1 MIDVIVEAANE
12 HVSVVPLNIADF
24 GGGGG
29 AGRHPV
35 AGHFVPAA
43 QDRTGRAAKV
53 IVEAA
58 AEAPREHGRGGLS
71 GSGDE
76 GGAAGRQLPAGD
88 RVKAAPVEARVVEDV
103 LVDEVVEASRDHEE
117 GERVAAVVPEG
128 GTGGAGREPPAGNH
142 APAGPTRVTVGLRAV
157 VLDAA
162 DGVLHEHVQ
171 EAAEIRDGG
180 SARRLPPAGDQAP
193 AGPGITLC
201 VVAVVRNAV
210 IVVPHEH
217 GEVVS
222 LVVLVRGDGGSA
234 RSPSPTGDLAPAA
247 PDLRTARGIET
258 VEVAAA
264 FGAAHEEIQAPAAP
278 GADRGG
284 GVDRGPKAGDRRPDA
299 PGLRGESATECRKG
313 RHRGRRQHLGKFP
326 TTQAVHCS
334 HLFAATPEGALRD
347 DGSQQTTWR
356 WQGRLASTGRE
367 GGPAVEPPAQSR
379 HSGVATE

>member
-71 GSGDE
+71 GAGDE

-88 RVKAAPVEARVVEDV
+88 RVKAAPVEARVVKDV
-103 LVDEVVEASRDHEE
+103 LVDEVVEASRDHGE
-117 GERVAAVVPEG
+117 GERVAAVVPA
-128 GTGGAGREPPAGNH
+128 GGAGSAGRGSRTGNQ
-142 APAGPTRVTVGLRAV
+142 APTGPTRVTVGLCAV

-162 DGVLHEHVQ
+162 DGVLHEHMQ

-180 SARRLPPAGDQAP
+180 SAGRLPPAGDQAP
-193 AGPGITLC
+193 AGPGIA
-201 VVAVVRNAV
+201 VGGVAVVRNAV
-210 IVVPHEH
+210 VVVPHEH

-234 RSPSPTGDLAPAA
+234 RSPPPTGDLAPAA
-247 PDLRTARGIET
+247 PDLRTARGVET
-258 VEVAAA
+258 VEVDAA
-264 FGAAHEEIQAPAAP
+264 FGAAHEEVQALAAP

-284 GVDRGPKAGDRRPDA
+284 GVDRGPEAGDRRPAA

-326 TTQAVHCS
+326 TTQS
-334 HLFAATPEGALRD
+334 LFYRVAPSSVVRS
-347 DGSQQTTWR
+347 DG
-356 WQGRLASTGRE
+356 
-367 GGPAVEPPAQSR
+367 GG
-379 HSGVATE
+379 